1 MLRVQYGKLN
11 NQYNIQLHKGEIFTK
26 ELIAYHS
33 YFICCER
40 ADVFFQI
47 TNASFEINSV
57 TTKTEKR

>member
-1 MLRVQYGKLN
+1 MVNLIINIIFNYIRVKF
-11 NQYNIQLHKGEIFTK
+11 FTK
-26 ELIAYHS
+26 GLIAYHS

>member
-1 MLRVQYGKLN
+1 MVNLIINIIFDYIRVKF
-11 NQYNIQLHKGEIFTK
+11 FTK

-40 ADVFFQI
+40 ADALFQI
-47 TNASFEINSV
+47 TNASFEINSI

>member
-1 MLRVQYGKLN
+1 MVDLIINKIFNYMRVKF
-11 NQYNIQLHKGEIFTK
+11 FTK

-47 TNASFEINSV
+47 TNANFEINSV

>member
-1 MLRVQYGKLN
+1 MVNLINIIFNYIRVKF
-11 NQYNIQLHKGEIFTK
+11 FTK

-33 YFICCER
+33 YFIYCER

-47 TNASFEINSV
+47 SNASFEINSF

>member
-1 MLRVQYGKLN
+1 MVKLIINIIFNYMRVKF
-11 NQYNIQLHKGEIFTK
+11 FTK

>member
-1 MLRVQYGKLN
+1 MINLIIYKIFNYIRVKF
-11 NQYNIQLHKGEIFTK
+11 FTK

-40 ADVFFQI
+40 ADVFSQK
-47 TNASFEINSV
+47 TNAGFEINSV

>member
-1 MLRVQYGKLN
+1 MVNLIINIIFNYIRVKF
-11 NQYNIQLHKGEIFTK
+11 FTK

-33 YFICCER
+33 YFIFCER
-40 ADVFFQI
+40 ADVLFQI

>member
-1 MLRVQYGKLN
+1 MVNLINIIFNYIRVKF
-11 NQYNIQLHKGEIFTK
+11 FTK

-33 YFICCER
+33 YFIYCER

-47 TNASFEINSV
+47 SNASFEINSV